1 MSNAFIQALLMDDPD
16 AGVSPPTDPDFPF
29 GCTGNPYW
37 ASVVLALNFNAAD
50 GSTTVTDSSTF
61 ADHKTVTA
69 GGQIIS
75 STSPKHGSG
84 SLKLLKANP
93 IGILWRGTRFNRAAS
108 SGWTIDFWYTGN
120 TAGFSNAPVLVHFL
134 DSTLA
139 NMFRLSQGFP
149 SATMDFQVG
158 ASAAVSLTRTTDVD
172 GRTYIVIKWG
182 ADDYLR
188 IYFNAVLAYS
198 VFVPGGMIGSPYLY
212 VAGGVSETPNAHTA
226 YMDTFR
232 VTQADIYPSGVTV
245 PTGEPCNGIIDI
257 SAVSVPG
264 TEALT
269 GIGMTA
275 TAGDLNSPAG
285 FRRLSGQAITT
296 GTGSVSVFNA
306 NRTVALVG
314 QSLTT
319 ARGSLAYL
327 SYPNLLSATIDL
339 NPIPTWG
346 ALVITFL
353 TDGTYLIEQV
363 TYYYFGKVTYT
374 GRWLEDSEINE
385 TLIAHQYRCAALTN
399 YGDGPPVLN
408 TSVVDAIGQVEVA
421 FVVPPTYVQYVDFS
435 ISIVPKAGNPRYGEV
450 GYSGYFRIKI
460 PMYYTLPP

>member
-134 DSTLA
+134 DSALA

-269 GIGMTA
+269 GMGMTA

-285 FRRLSGQAITT
+285 FRRLSGQAM
-296 GTGSVSVFNA
+296 
-306 NRTVALVG
+306 
-314 QSLTT
+314 TT
-319 ARGSLAYL
+319 ATGGTAVYNPNVTRALTGQNMTLYRGALTAL
-327 SYPNLLSATIDL
+327 PYPDLLSDTREFIFS
-339 NPIPTWG
+339 PVWESM
-346 ALVITFL
+346 FL
-353 TDGTYLIEQV
+353 TVLNNGTFTISETDLSAAA
-363 TYYYFGKVTYT
+363 YT
-374 GRWLEDSEINE
+374 GNWLAPTTMDV
-385 TLIAHQYRCAALTN
+385 TTIASQYRGTAMTN
-399 YGDGPPVLN
+399 YGAGTLDYTDLAPTALFSVSTTA
-408 TSVVDAIGQVEVA
+408 TSAVQKIHH
-421 FVVPPTYVQYVDFS
+421 FSITVVPTTT
-435 ISIVPKAGNPRYGEV
+435 NPRYGEV
-450 GYSGYFRIKI
+450 GYQGVLRFRLALK
-460 PMYYTLPP
+460 LP